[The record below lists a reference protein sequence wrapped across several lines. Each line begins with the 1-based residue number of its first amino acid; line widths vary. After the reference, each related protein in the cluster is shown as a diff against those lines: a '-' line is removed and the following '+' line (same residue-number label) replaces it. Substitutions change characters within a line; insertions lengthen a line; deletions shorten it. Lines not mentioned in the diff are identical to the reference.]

1 MTNCKNECN
10 LLGHSHLNACNM
22 PVLYNRCKN
31 EQHMFSLRQSW
42 KLFFF
47 FFPVSVT
54 CYLNWEALSHTWFFH
69 VSLLSPSFSNF
80 VSIFFPPLLSCF
92 SPFYF
97 PLPYFLHS
105 AVFIWK
111 YCPLSPDWSL
121 CSWSLPCM
129 CRSDFPNA
137 DLTMDSCTK
146 NLHCLENQ
154 VQTSGHN
161 LESPSQPV
169 CILLFK
175 IYLPLYLYLIP
186 LLCSHWVIQFSSTN
200 DTLSQ
205 LCTLFARPLAPPLFT
220 RHFVQIFT

>member
-1 MTNCKNECN
+1 
-10 LLGHSHLNACNM
+10 M

-31 EQHMFSLRQSW
+31 EQHMFSLRHSW

-47 FFPVSVT
+47 FPVLVT
-54 CYLNWEALSHTWFFH
+54 CYLNLEALSHTWFFM
-69 VSLLSPSFSNF
+69 SPSCLQVLVILFLY
-80 VSIFFPPLLSCF
+80 FFL
-92 SPFYF
+92 
-97 PLPYFLHS
+97 
-105 AVFIWK
+105 
-111 YCPLSPDWSL
+111 L
-121 CSWSLPCM
+121 CSVASLPFIFHCHIFYPQQFL
-129 CRSDFPNA
+129 CGNTIIVHCLQIGPSAPEVNLALRRSDFPSA
-137 DLTMDSCTK
+137 DLTVDSCTK
-146 NLHCLENQ
+146 NLHCLENH

-175 IYLPLYLYLIP
+175 IHLPLYLYLIP

-205 LCTLFARPLAPPLFT
+205 LCTLFALPLAPPLFT